1 MTQATSSP
9 DPHGDPTGS
18 HRMVDFLSTQGSN
31 PVNLTLTPISSK
43 AMNRLANQMAGDPV
57 VVVEQ
62 RQGNDLFCVSSNGT
76 WCAWVN
82 CLTDPNWVVRF

>member
-1 MTQATSSP
+1 
-9 DPHGDPTGS
+9 
-18 HRMVDFLSTQGSN
+18 
-31 PVNLTLTPISSK
+31 
-43 AMNRLANQMAGDPV
+43 V

-82 CLTDPNWVVRF
+82 CLTDPNWAVRF